1 MTRRSA
7 WLHDGF
13 FLPAPEMHPSKTKS
27 CRPVVPMVR
36 KQIYDEW
43 RRLVRR
49 ERLRRILVACLVAI
63 LLALLLAL
71 LLAHC
76 AY

>member
-1 MTRRSA
+1 
-7 WLHDGF
+7 
-13 FLPAPEMHPSKTKS
+13 
-27 CRPVVPMVR
+27 MVR

-63 LLALLLAL
+63 LLALLLA
-71 LLAHC
+71 HC